1 MVAALHAS
9 HSPDMAALMSV
20 LNPHPQ
26 KLPGPSLLHHL
37 VRDDIG
43 DDTPALDYLDE
54 NGRRRSTTYRELHSD
69 SDALA
74 SRLRKLRDHSGGLP
88 TDRFIVPIFV
98 GQCPELYVAQLAIL
112 KAGGAFCPITL
123 DVPEERLR
131 FILEDASATMLVTTS
146 KLSDRLPKLENVSVV
161 LADESRHEQPCD
173 PIAVNVEPTMAA
185 YVMYTSGSTGQPKGV
200 VLSHSAATQ
209 ALLAHDRHIPTFSRF
224 LQFASPTFDVSVFEI
239 FFPLFRGCTLVVC
252 ERKTMLN
259 DLPTVIDALD
269 VDAAEFTPS
278 VANSLLQG
286 RQSVPKL
293 KVLLTIGEMLKQSVV
308 EDFGGSV
315 EEPAV
320 LHGMYGPTEATIHCT
335 LQPNFA
341 KDMPINNIGVPL
353 DTVSAFIIRPAS
365 IEHPSNIVEILPVGE
380 EGELAVGGY
389 QLADGYLN
397 REEQTRAAFVAHP
410 TYGQLYR
417 TGDRAKLDATGRLMC
432 LGRISSGQVK
442 LRGQV
447 RCVVTGIGSRANH
460 DPAHRARRNRI
471 CCISHTRL
479 SRRCG

>member
-1 MVAALHAS
+1 
-9 HSPDMAALMSV
+9 MATQMSI
-20 LNPHPQ
+20 LNPRPQ
-26 KLPGPSLLHHL
+26 RIPGPSLLHHL
-37 VRDDIG
+37 VKDDVG
-43 DDTPALDYLDE
+43 DDTPALDYQDE
-54 NGRRRSTTYRELHSD
+54 TGERHLTTYRKLHRDSD
-69 SDALA
+69 SLA
-74 SRLRKLRDHSGGLP
+74 SRLRNIREHSGRP
-88 TDRFIVPIFV
+88 RKERFIVPIFI
-98 GQCPELYVAQLAIL
+98 GQCPELYMAQLAIL

-131 FILEDASATMLVTTS
+131 FILEDTSATALVTTS
-146 KLSDRLPKLENVSVV
+146 KLSERLPQLEKVSIV
-161 LADESRHEQPCD
+161 LADEFLEDQVCHSVT
-173 PIAVNVEPTMAA
+173 INIEPTMPA

-224 LQFASPTFDVSVFEI
+224 LQFASPTFDVSIFEI

-252 ERKTMLN
+252 ERKRMLN
-259 DLPTVIDALD
+259 DLPAAINALD
-269 VDAAEFTPS
+269 VDAAELTPS

-286 RQSVPKL
+286 RQSVPQL

-315 EEPAV
+315 KEPAV

-335 LQPNFA
+335 MQRNFA
-341 KDMPINNIGVPL
+341 KDMAVNNIGVPL
-353 DTVSAFIIRPAS
+353 DTVSAFIVRPISA
-365 IEHPSNIVEILPVGE
+365 EYPSDMVEILPIGE

-397 REEQTRAAFVAHP
+397 REEQTRAAFVSHP
-410 TYGQLYR
+410 DYGQLYR
-417 TGDRAKLDATGRLMC
+417 TGDRARLDSLGRLMC

-447 RCVVTGIGSRANH
+447 RCSIVSVAFEANII
-460 DPAHRARRNRI
+460 PANR
-471 CCISHTRL
+471 TR
-479 SRRCG
+479 

>member
-1 MVAALHAS
+1 
-9 HSPDMAALMSV
+9 MATPMSV
-20 LNPHPQ
+20 LNAHPQ
-26 KLPGPSLLHHL
+26 KLPGPPLLHHL
-37 VRDDIG
+37 VRDDIS
-43 DDTPALDYLDE
+43 DDIPALEYLDE
-54 NGRRRSTTYRELHSD
+54 NGERHCTTYRQLHSD
-69 SDALA
+69 SDGLA
-74 SRLRKLRDHSGGLP
+74 TRLRKLRDRNGDPPPH
-88 TDRFIVPIFV
+88 RFIVPIFI
-98 GQCPELYVAQLAIL
+98 GQCPELYVAQLAVL

-123 DVPEERLR
+123 DAPEERLR
-131 FILEDASATMLVTTS
+131 FILEDTCATVLVTTS
-146 KLSDRLPKLENVSVV
+146 KLSNRLPQLNNVSVV
-161 LADESRHEQPCD
+161 FADESLEDQVCD
-173 PIAVNVEPTMAA
+173 PITINIEPAMPA
-185 YVMYTSGSTGQPKGV
+185 YIMYTSGSTGQPKGV

-259 DLPTVIDALD
+259 DLPAAINALG
-269 VDAAEFTPS
+269 VDAAELTPS

-335 LQPNFA
+335 VQPNFA
-341 KDMPINNIGVPL
+341 KHMPVNNIGVPL
-353 DTVSAFIIRPAS
+353 DTVSAFIIRPTSA
-365 IEHPSNIVEILPVGE
+365 ENPSEVVEILPVGE

-397 REEQTRAAFVAHP
+397 REEQTKAAFVSHP

-417 TGDRAKLDATGRLMC
+417 TGDRARLDTAGSLMC

-447 RCVVTGIGSRANH
+447 RYHVAMGMFFS
-460 DPAHRARRNRI
+460 
-471 CCISHTRL
+471 
-479 SRRCG
+479 